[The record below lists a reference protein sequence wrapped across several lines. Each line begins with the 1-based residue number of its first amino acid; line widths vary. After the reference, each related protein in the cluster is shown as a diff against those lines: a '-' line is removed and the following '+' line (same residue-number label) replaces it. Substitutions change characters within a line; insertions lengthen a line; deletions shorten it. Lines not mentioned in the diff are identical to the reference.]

1 MAGQSE
7 PHISLFSAEEVEFMA
22 EDELIEIVPN
32 MRMAPLNFI
41 CGDFGPFLPQIP
53 TQVPLW
59 LAVALKKRG
68 RCAIRPPQWMS
79 VENLTRVLEGERESQ
94 GSFQFNSMKALIL
107 CFFVDGSARDDIPDM
122 YMVRSL
128 IEDIR
133 DVRIHKVET
142 SLEKFSGTSAVKIPN
157 LSAMEVNIIR
167 PFVGRALQAF
177 YKHDNPEKIPDVD
190 RASSQQTRV
199 ANNEPR
205 RPLRR

>member
-1 MAGQSE
+1 MPLRCNKRHLRTRLSAFQVLPFHYVE
-7 PHISLFSAEEVEFMA
+7 ISRLLF
-22 EDELIEIVPN
+22 DH
-32 MRMAPLNFI
+32 
-41 CGDFGPFLPQIP
+41 
-53 TQVPLW
+53 
-59 LAVALKKRG
+59 
-68 RCAIRPPQWMS
+68 
-79 VENLTRVLEGERESQ
+79 
-94 GSFQFNSMKALIL
+94 
-107 CFFVDGSARDDIPDM
+107 ARDDIPDM

-190 RASSQQTRV
+190 RPSSAQTRV

-205 RPLRR
+205 RPLRRYTNHFQPAYDEGTSVLLETLFGESYLVPFSL